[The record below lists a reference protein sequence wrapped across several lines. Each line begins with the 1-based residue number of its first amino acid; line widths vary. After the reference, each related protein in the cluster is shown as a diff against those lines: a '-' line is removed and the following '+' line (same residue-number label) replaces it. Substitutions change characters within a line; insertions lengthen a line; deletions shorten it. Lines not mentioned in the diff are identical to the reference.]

1 MATMVHGVTVKVLS
15 GLRGLSNG
23 GLMVSYNSYI
33 MLYMYIYIFS
43 KRVGEYLIP
52 IFLVAW

>member
-23 GLMVSYNSYI
+23 GLMVSYNGYI
-33 MLYMYIYIFS
+33 MLYIYIFS